1 MLASIIISCVSPSVL
16 SNFPELQQL
25 SRVCIGDSNFQG
37 SVHLGWWGAGAVRSG
52 GNQAPG
58 TQWALVKWWLLS
70 FTLDAG

>member
-37 SVHLGWWGAGAVRSG
+37 SVHLGCWWGVFRAVEIKRPARSG
-52 GNQAPG
+52 R
-58 TQWALVKWWLLS
+58 S
-70 FTLDAG
+70 